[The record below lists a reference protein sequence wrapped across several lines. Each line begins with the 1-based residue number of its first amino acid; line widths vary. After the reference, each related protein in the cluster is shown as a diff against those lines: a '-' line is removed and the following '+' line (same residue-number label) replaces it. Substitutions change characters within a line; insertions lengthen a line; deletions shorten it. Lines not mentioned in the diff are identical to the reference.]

1 MNQLIGVLER
11 NLRVRY
17 EVNIAGVIQAYVI
30 F

>member
-17 EVNIAGVIQAYVI
+17 EVNIADVIQAYVI